1 MFRAISNLPIFRRL
15 FIAFTLTTVIP
26 GIVIVLLGTFYLN
39 TLDSR
44 GQAVKTSFDAQS
56 IAATQQTNLQSMNA
70 QLQTRFA
77 QVYANKGGAVKDSNG
92 NPDPSLGASG
102 ALIEKE
108 IQARELDFDQTL
120 QNYQQNF
127 AVGTSDNM
135 KSIRNILLSDDPKN
149 ISIINDQQD
158 ALDDVIAKKE
168 WQSYKN
174 AQETVLQL
182 LSRVQAGDETV
193 TYNQAYTALYTAN
206 TRFLPLRNDW
216 QLVSNSAIT
225 IGTTVTQVGAS
236 QTQPILAFTAIAFLF
251 TILVIITTGYIV
263 NVTIT
268 QPLRHLALL
277 TRRISKGDTSA
288 RAVIRGRDEICLVAA
303 SMNNMLDNI

>member
-77 QVYANKGGAVKDSNG
+77 QVYANKGAAVKDNNG

-251 TILVIITTGYIV
+251 TILVS
-263 NVTIT
+263 
-268 QPLRHLALL
+268 
-277 TRRISKGDTSA
+277 RRDLS
-288 RAVIRGRDEICLVAA
+288 GRSLDEQYA
-303 SMNNMLDNI
+303 